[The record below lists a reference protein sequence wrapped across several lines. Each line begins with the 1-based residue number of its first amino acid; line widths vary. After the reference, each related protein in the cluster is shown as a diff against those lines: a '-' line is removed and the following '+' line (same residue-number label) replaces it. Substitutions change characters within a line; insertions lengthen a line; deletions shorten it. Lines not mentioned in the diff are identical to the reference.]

1 LLIFE
6 KKFHHLQ
13 YHKIEKKKTLMERIV
28 LVLACIW
35 TLAIVGFY
43 RFHYKFYM
51 CIGHVF
57 DHFLKL
63 NSNMIS
69 NMMWC
74 LKNYIERSKLHLHW
88 ILFVAILFLFLW
100 ESLLCI
106 IFWKSLAHS
115 IVVLDPSCL
124 HPIFIIMFVSLFFI
138 KKPQIKCSHFFFFL
152 LVSKA
157 QHIDLTSQVV
167 ETLKSPS
174 TWLDKLLAPPSQ
186 VQW

>member
-1 LLIFE
+1 
-6 KKFHHLQ
+6 
-13 YHKIEKKKTLMERIV
+13 MERIV
-28 LVLACIW
+28 LVFRLDLNFGHSWILLIPLQILHGYRTCIW
-35 TLAIVGFY
+35 LLFET
-43 RFHYKFYM
+43 KFQHDFQYYVM
-51 CIGHVF
+51 F
-57 DHFLKL
+57 K
-63 NSNMIS
+63 
-69 NMMWC
+69 
-74 LKNYIERSKLHLHW
+74 KNYIERSKLHLHW
-88 ILFVAILFLFLW
+88 ILFVVILFVFLW

-106 IFWKSLAHS
+106 IFWKSLGHS

-124 HPIFIIMFVSLFFI
+124 HPIFIIMFGSLFFI
-138 KKPQIKCSHFFFFL
+138 KKPQIKCFHFFFFL